1 MTYSFVDRGC
11 PGLAAACMT
20 AILVGCGDPTE
31 SRRHPAPSIAELPAS
46 EVVQKE
52 LDGALEA
59 TFQRKLSLR
68 QHAAWQILH
77 GALAYGRE
85 FLVDRD
91 GELVSA
97 VDHLLASGQIKGWTV
112 EPGERGLRARLEAG
126 SKTGQGHADQWLAIL
141 AQCNLT
147 PEQTIQVAGRT
158 YTMRDYVSQVQWDIP
173 RNVQREY
180 SWTLIGLTT
189 YLPAD
194 ADWQAVDGQTWSIER
209 LMEMELD
216 QDLSASACGG
226 THRLIGLTMSLNRH
240 LQQGGQIEGVWQRA
254 DQVIQDAIGKARKL
268 QNPDGSFS
276 TNYLERPGRSP
287 DLAKN
292 LGTTGHL
299 LEFLT
304 LAMNDTQIKEPW
316 VTRAALNLCDVF
328 RKTRDIPLECGALYH
343 AAHGLVL
350 YRTRF
355 FGARRYAVPGND
367 STVEAEV
374 IRIAPD

>member
-1 MTYSFVDRGC
+1 MF
-11 PGLAAACMT
+11 LAIASL
-20 AILVGCGDPTE
+20 IGCGVSHDTDPQ
-31 SRRHPAPSIAELPAS
+31 SDSAPVELPTGDA
-46 EVVQKE
+46 VRRE
-52 LDGALEA
+52 LDEVLEA

-77 GALAYGRE
+77 GALAFGRE
-85 FLVDRD
+85 FRVDRD
-91 GELVSA
+91 GESVSA
-97 VDHLLASGQIKGWTV
+97 VDYLLAGGQINGWTT

-147 PEQTIQVAGRT
+147 PDQTIPVADRV
-158 YTMRDYVSQVQWDIP
+158 YTMRDYVAQVQWDVP
-173 RNVQREY
+173 RNVQQEY

-189 YLPAD
+189 YLPA
-194 ADWQAVDGQTWSIER
+194 QATWEASDGQTWSIEK

-216 QDLSASACGG
+216 QDLNASACGG
-226 THRLIGLTMSLNRH
+226 THRLIGLTMALNRH
-240 LQQGGQIEGVWQRA
+240 LDQGGQLEGVWQRA
-254 DQVIQDAIGKARKL
+254 DEVIQRAIQKAQEF

-292 LGTTGHL
+292 LGTTGHV

-304 LAMNDTQIKEPW
+304 LAMNDDQIREPW
-316 VTRAALNLCDVF
+316 VTRAVMSLCDVF

-355 FGARRYAVPGND
+355 FGARSYAAPGD
-367 STVEAEV
+367 SLPSEADILRVTPE
-374 IRIAPD
+374 